1 MITKFRL
8 SPAFCVEN
16 GVVILS
22 EETIDSKYVLTIGI
36 KESCLTE
43 TRIKIEKTF
52 YRRIDKNKGTLDFKQ
67 ISNDEYDRLIAKL
80 YASSTKKDE
89 SKKQEQINKQSYSE
103 APIINLLNSL
113 LLESIS
119 KKASDIHIEPDKNE
133 YHIRLRIDGDLEKY
147 SKITLETANALI
159 SRNENDEEILSD
171 FCTD

>member
-16 GVVILS
+16 SVVILS
-22 EETIDSKYVLTIGI
+22 EETIDSKYILTIGL
-36 KESCLTE
+36 KESCLNE

-89 SKKQEQINKQSYSE
+89 SKKQEQIKAAQENAKN
-103 APIINLLNSL
+103 PIYLI
-113 LLESIS
+113 
-119 KKASDIHIEPDKNE
+119 
-133 YHIRLRIDGDLEKY
+133 ID
-147 SKITLETANALI
+147 AM
-159 SRNENDEEILSD
+159 
-171 FCTD
+171 